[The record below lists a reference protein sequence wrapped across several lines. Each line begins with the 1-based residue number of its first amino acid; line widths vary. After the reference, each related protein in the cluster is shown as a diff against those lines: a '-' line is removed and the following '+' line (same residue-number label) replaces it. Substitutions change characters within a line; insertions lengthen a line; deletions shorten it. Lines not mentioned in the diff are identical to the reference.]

1 MKKLYYSAMLC
12 AAALF
17 SLSACSTGEVPEPD
31 VNISNIVGG
40 ATPVIAGPASIELDR
55 LYTFT
60 ASSPIAGDTF
70 TFTVEDTYFNDPRS
84 YGVNV
89 SLSGTRINVVFN
101 DYGRYVIT
109 ATSKNTGLK
118 CSYEVAK
125 YYRNICALKYCSNA
139 PKLGTSLS
147 STRPFAQWF
156 ERYLEFDPVSIS
168 FSGRWTNIEQRIVV
182 QVEQKSHA
190 YTYSGPGAPY
200 IGEGSGRGMIVGTAA
215 KGDDRIAL
223 PDATII
229 RHPKYNSWLLENMIY
244 YVPYCVD
251 LVYTIPV
258 ERCGLI

>member
-17 SLSACSTGEVPEPD
+17 SLSACSTGEVPEPE
-31 VNISNIVGG
+31 VSISNIVNGQ
-40 ATPVIAGPASIELDR
+40 APVVTGPASIELDR

-60 ASSPIAGDTF
+60 ASSPVAGDTF
-70 TFTVEDTYFNDPRS
+70 IFTVEDTYFNDPRS

-109 ATSKNTGLK
+109 ATSKKTGLK

-125 YYRNICALKYCSNA
+125 YYKYIGSLKYCSNA
-139 PKLGTSLS
+139 PALGTSLS
-147 STRPFAQWF
+147 SIRPFAQWF
-156 ERYLEFDPVSIS
+156 ERYVEFDPVTME
-168 FSGRWTNIEQRIVV
+168 FNGRRTNFEQRIVV
-182 QVEQKSHA
+182 EVEQKSHA

-200 IGEGSGRGMIVGTAA
+200 IGKGDSFGNIFGTAA
-215 KGDDRIAL
+215 KGDNVINLEDARIV
-223 PDATII
+223 
-229 RHPKYNSWLLENMIY
+229 RHPKYNSWLFENMIY
-244 YVPYCVD
+244 YVPYCAD